1 MYRMIIDEA
10 DKKILRLLQ
19 KDARLSTKDVAS
31 AVNMSI
37 SPCWRRIKRLEDAGM
52 IEDYVA
58 VLDRKKLGLG
68 ALAYVHVSLLDH
80 TTASI
85 EAFDRLVQSDDEITE
100 CSAIT
105 GDSDYVLKI
114 VAQDP
119 EDLERYLT
127 QRLLGSGLV
136 RSSNTNFVLRNTK
149 SRGALPVI

>member
-1 MYRMIIDEA
+1 MIIDDT

-19 KDARLSTKDVAS
+19 KDARLSTKDVAA

-37 SPCWRRIKRLEDAGM
+37 SPCWRRIKRLEDAGL

-80 TTASI
+80 TTSSI

-119 EDLERYLT
+119 EDLERYLM

>member
-1 MYRMIIDEA
+1 MIIDDT

-19 KDARLSTKDVAS
+19 KDARLSTKDVAA

-37 SPCWRRIKRLEDAGM
+37 SPCWRRIKRLEDAGL

-119 EDLERYLT
+119 EDLERYLM

>member
-1 MYRMIIDEA
+1 MIIDET

-37 SPCWRRIKRLEDAGM
+37 SPCWRRIKRLEDAGL

-119 EDLERYLT
+119 EDLERYLM